1 MRSFNS
7 GLFAL
12 NRIIQCPAMRNWLR
26 KIQPMNRVSKIL
38 LAALAAYCL
47 AAASACLAAHPPTKK
62 LPPTKATADLKKAR
76 ELMDAAKSK
85 LSQQGK
91 YSCCVKAPAGSK
103 AAGCDLCA
111 YMNGSCNCG
120 ANLAVGKGV
129 CGDCLS
135 AWKAGKGTV
144 RGVKPA
150 EVTLLDSTH
159 QKAHSSDSSGTPEL
173 NAAREAMNSAKR
185 SLVKEGRFACCVGK
199 GGCDECAHEASC
211 PCGQEATEGRKGEGI
226 CGQCYD
232 GWSAGIGRLA
242 GLAFQ
247 DMKLEPMQHGGGHG
261 AEMAGMHDMMAPIAG
276 VADTQQASGTSWQP
290 SVTPHYA
297 FHKQLGRWGL
307 MTHYNVFLNYDRQ
320 EGPRGDYQYNSTNWL
335 MVMADRSIKND
346 RLQFRT
352 MLSLEPLT
360 VTPGGYPIL
369 LQSGEQY
376 HGKPLVD
383 RQHPHDLFMELSA
396 KYTHPLGKDS
406 AAFLYAAP
414 SGEPA
419 LGPTAFMHRL
429 SAMDNP
435 IPPITHHWQD
445 STHIEFGVLTLGAW
459 RKNLQIEGSYFTGRE
474 PNEFRYD
481 FTPFHLDSFSGR
493 VSYNPSPN
501 WSLQA
506 SYGYLHSPEQLRPD
520 EDIRRTTA
528 SASYT
533 LPLRRGGFWSTTF
546 AFGNNNSGGVDSDS
560 YLLESE
566 LNLANRNTMFA
577 RYEFVNKLGEELS
590 IAPETRKF
598 GVGQFSI
605 GYVRDITPNRPYQTG
620 VGAAVTFNTIPSSLH
635 SAYGSSP
642 MGFWLFLRIRP
653 AQMQH
658 GGANGE
664 MGDMH

>member
-1 MRSFNS
+1 
-7 GLFAL
+7 
-12 NRIIQCPAMRNWLR
+12 
-26 KIQPMNRVSKIL
+26 MNRNGCALSMVLTALL
-38 LAALAAYCL
+38 LAV
-47 AAASACLAAHPPTKK
+47 ASAAFAAHPPSKK
-62 LPPTKATADLKKAR
+62 GLPPTKATADLKKAR

-85 LSQQGK
+85 LAQQGK
-91 YSCCVKAPAGSK
+91 YACCVKAPEGSK

-111 YMNGSCNCG
+111 RMNGSCNC
-120 ANLAVGKGV
+120 ASSLAAGKGV
-129 CGDCLS
+129 CGDCC
-135 AWKAGKGTV
+135 AGWKGGKGAV
-144 RGVKPA
+144 PRVKP
-150 EVTLLDSTH
+150 ESITLLDSSH
-159 QKAHSSDSSGTPEL
+159 QMIDRSDPSDLSEL
-173 NAAREAMNSAKR
+173 KAAREAMNNAKR
-185 SLVKEGRFACCVGK
+185 TLVKEGRFGCCVGK

-211 PCGQEATEGRKGEGI
+211 PCGQEAAEGQKGEGI

-232 GWSAGIGRLA
+232 GWAAGIGRLA

-247 DMKLEPMQHGGGHG
+247 DMKMEPMQHGGHEVG
-261 AEMAGMHDMMAPIAG
+261 MAGMHGMMAPIAG
-276 VADTQQASGTSWQP
+276 IADTQQASGTSWQP

-297 FHKQLGRWGL
+297 SHRQLGRWGL

-320 EGPRGDYQYNSTNWL
+320 EGPHGDYQYNSTNWL
-335 MVMADRSIKND
+335 MVMADRPVGSD
-346 RLQFRT
+346 RLQIRT

-360 VTPGGYPIL
+360 VTPGGYPVL

-376 HGKPLVD
+376 HGRPLVD

-406 AAFLYAAP
+406 AAFIYAAP

-459 RKNLQIEGSYFTGRE
+459 HKNVQIEGSYFTGRE

-493 VSYNPSPN
+493 VSFNPSPN

-528 SASYT
+528 SASYSQAF
-533 LPLRRGGFWSTTF
+533 RSGGFWATTF
-546 AFGNNNSGGVDSDS
+546 AFGNNSGGGVNSDS
-560 YLLESE
+560 YLLEGE
-566 LNLANRNTMFA
+566 LNLSNRNTFFA
-577 RYEFVNKLGEELS
+577 RYEFVNKLGEELA
-590 IAPETRKF
+590 IAPMDRKF

-605 GYVRDITPNRPYQTG
+605 GYVRDVTPNRPFQTG
-620 VGAAVTFNTIPSSLH
+620 VGAAVTFNSVPSSLN
-635 SAYGSSP
+635 STYGSSP

-658 GGANGE
+658 GGDMNH
-664 MGDMH
+664 MGGM